1 MPLFKSLEETAYL
14 LGSEH
19 VPGQISSQLTYVIVT
34 YLAEHL
40 HYFLNSGLAIK
51 IFNWYLIRCNHKC
64 ANIFLPFSVYGV
76 IEAEVTNRIRTCWTR
91 SIAIFL
97 FHIQNEILD
106 AELDPELEMVSI
118 SPIVDNIERIFP
130 SSGEKL
136 SNNLAYNPRFLE
148 ELLCDLNGN
157 SVALSSNRQIE
168 PR

>member
-1 MPLFKSLEETAYL
+1 M
-14 LGSEH
+14 
-19 VPGQISSQLTYVIVT
+19 
-34 YLAEHL
+34 
-40 HYFLNSGLAIK
+40 
-51 IFNWYLIRCNHKC
+51 
-64 ANIFLPFSVYGV
+64 YGV

-148 ELLCDLNGN
+148 ELFCDLNGN